1 MHVDMHGGAA
11 QAWILAA
18 KIGGADGMGG
28 SHRWDLLHHCLS
40 EPLHRGCSPGHV
52 LWIFPAGMVLPTKSR
67 RRQGTI
73 VEDNTMA
80 GGETGGIERC
90 NAGETSHSG
99 EYQCLGH
106 AATEP
111 TTIRFS
117 FKSYKQFVVNCCR
130 ALVETR

>member
-28 SHRWDLLHHCLS
+28 SHRWDLLHHRLS
-40 EPLHRGCSPGHV
+40 EPLYRRCGAGNV

-73 VEDNTMA
+73 VEDNTMV
-80 GGETGGIERC
+80 GGQDGGIGGNEARK
-90 NAGETSHSG
+90 ASYSG
-99 EYQCLGH
+99 EYRCMRMSLSSKLIQ
-106 AATEP
+106 
-111 TTIRFS
+111 
-117 FKSYKQFVVNCCR
+117 
-130 ALVETR
+130 